1 MSGASE
7 DQWEKTIDNLIKRS
21 IYGGVAGG
29 LAAILLFRNPT
40 SRACMFTFGLGCG
53 VGGTY
58 IESSKQIAAMA
69 AGIADTKKST

>member
-29 LAAILLFRNPT
+29 LAAILLF
-40 SRACMFTFGLGCG
+40 
-53 VGGTY
+53 
-58 IESSKQIAAMA
+58 SKLLIT
-69 AGIADTKKST
+69 TKQHKFLSFLLHPFVCFSFYLVF